1 MDTVRR
7 QASLGTEFRRLYNEG
22 EKLDRITL
30 GKVVQVNFRYNTV
43 DIQLLDNT
51 VLAKSGESAG
61 KFSAKIPVEFG
72 GTTKDGKPFGQVQP
86 LAIGTLVL
94 VGFIDGSKNTP
105 VVLSVYQTSGEALEL
120 SRAPFDGADP
130 SDPSLQG
137 LMNQHFKV
145 FPSLTYEHVDGVGN
159 RTVTFNGKSFMTMDS
174 DRTVSKITD
183 DMDGFDYGDLGSSYY
198 YSGELIEP
206 VNTKA
211 PTILFKHQGKTTS
224 LEGEQESDHM
234 FMFFLGQ
241 DGTYRASSLQKGQD
255 WRSLIEMTTDGNI
268 SLRHQRDT
276 KSISGS
282 KDFSQVAVG
291 DKGVELVSGDKYF
304 RLTDDGFEDN
314 LGISEQLGLTSTA
327 TGTSTLLS
335 TRDMLISQVYKSLSF
350 GTKNLLLKS
359 NIGATT
365 TENLV
370 KSYTMTED
378 FIEGADYTLTV
389 KGKLAENQAF
399 GVYQNGYKNL
409 VGIMEKNE
417 TTGLYSLTF
426 KSLATQSGYERTLLI
441 YNTPFSTKTSATIE
455 WGQLEKGSVGSDYK
469 QAPEDVEKDI
479 DQRMG
484 TDRWIVNKYEATTAT
499 VVQPSNFISIQPED
513 TPSIQH
519 LRGKKELSSE
529 VVLDLVDSTAYTGHA
544 SSLFHLYTYL
554 YSSEPKTVAVALS
567 HTASTSLYVNGTEAY
582 EAPTSGTDVQV
593 TLVLIQGWN
602 SIDIILNNV
611 TVTGTIKFDKNFK
624 ELADA
629 MSCYFGGGMSASQI
643 RQLSN
648 EIDLRVQTG
657 NLIAAINLSVDPID
671 GARIEIS
678 GDTAFKDDV
687 TMDAGVIKSSLGTVE
702 DPIPYSEINLNAG
715 TFSLGDGALT
725 FNPTDGLTVDG
736 TISAGNVKTGT
747 MEGLNMGIDLDDGEL
762 TFVDPVTGDTLKLTQ
777 GMVAFWNGTVGRYLK
792 YFSEGLVITPA
803 VTNVGVYSN
812 TGLILEGSVGSVKY
826 LDFIDVDFE
835 SGIHE
840 DAYRNRWV
848 SEGGVTRLH
857 TTKLEVHQVGNLS
870 GNAPFGTVEAAIFKT
885 ADGANPTYLHADR
898 WETERYGNR
907 SLVVSPNGTGGLY
920 VSNPAQTA
928 FYWVN
933 ASAFNVTSSR
943 DYKKDIK
950 DYTGSAVD
958 LINGTPVRSY
968 YLNEDVEGLDP
979 KRIGLIVQ
987 ESPLEIVN
995 LNGGDSIDTYEMSSL
1010 LWKGVQELSTELTIV
1025 KQELTDTKQELADLK
1040 ALLVANGVIPA

>member
-276 KSISGS
+276 KSVTGS
-282 KDFSQVAVG
+282 KDFSQVSVG
-291 DKGVELVSGDKYF
+291 DDGVSLVSGDKYF

-314 LGISEQLGLTSTA
+314 LGISEQLRLTSTA

-389 KGKLAENQAF
+389 KGKLDENQAF

-426 KSLATQSGYERTLLI
+426 KSLATQSGYERTLLV

-484 TDRWIVNKYEATTAT
+484 TDRWIVNKYEATTAA
-499 VVQPSNFISIQPED
+499 VVQPSNLISIQPED

-529 VVLDLVDSTAYTGHA
+529 IVLDLLDSTAYTGHA

-554 YSSEPKTVAVALS
+554 YSSEPKTVAVTLS

-582 EAPTSGTDVQV
+582 EAPTNGTDVQV
-593 TLVLIQGWN
+593 TLVLTQGWN
-602 SIDIILNNV
+602 SIDVIINNV

-643 RQLSN
+643 RQLSD
-648 EIDLRVQTG
+648 EIDLKVQVG
-657 NLIAAINLSVDPID
+657 EIVAGINISNDIIN
-671 GARIEIS
+671 GANIEIT
-678 GDTAFKDDV
+678 GDTNFTDDV
-687 TMDAGVIKSSLGTVE
+687 TMDGGVIRSSTGTSE
-702 DPIPYSEINLNAG
+702 NPIPYSEINLNAG

-725 FNPTDGLTVDG
+725 FDPINGLEVDG
-736 TISAGNVKTGT
+736 TVSASNVKTGA
-747 MEGLNMGIDLDDGEL
+747 MEGLNMATDLDKGTQ
-762 TFVDPVTGDTLKLTQ
+762 TFIDPVSGDKLIFEKGMTSYQIGTETYYLSYESNGLTLRAAPDNIGNGLNTGMTMIGNKTYFDFLKSGSTNDYDARIIYNEDDLPNALQIRNTLGGIYLRLAGSIPVRILDNYVSFVT
-777 GMVAFWNGTVGRYLK
+777 GTNSTTFQADGFLRSGHIAQNTTSATSNVHIRSDGIMFMIGSASKYKSDIQSLENEVGYSKRILELHPKSWIDKGEQERDDVRGRY
-792 YFSEGLVITPA
+792 YGVIA
-803 VTNVGVYSN
+803 
-812 TGLILEGSVGSVKY
+812 
-826 LDFIDVDFE
+826 
-835 SGIHE
+835 
-840 DAYRNRWV
+840 
-848 SEGGVTRLH
+848 
-857 TTKLEVHQVGNLS
+857 
-870 GNAPFGTVEAAIFKT
+870 
-885 ADGANPTYLHADR
+885 
-898 WETERYGNR
+898 
-907 SLVVSPNGTGGLY
+907 
-920 VSNPAQTA
+920 
-928 FYWVN
+928 
-933 ASAFNVTSSR
+933 
-943 DYKKDIK
+943 
-950 DYTGSAVD
+950 
-958 LINGTPVRSY
+958 
-968 YLNEDVEGLDP
+968 EDVEALGLSEYTT
-979 KRIGLIVQ
+979 KNENGELESVQ
-987 ESPLEIVN
+987 YDRLWTLLLPVVREQETEIKN
-995 LNGGDSIDTYEMSSL
+995 L
-1010 LWKGVQELSTELTIV
+1010 
-1025 KQELTDTKQELADLK
+1025 KQELADLK
-1040 ALLVANGVIPA
+1040 ALLVANGTISAT